1 MIETEWQKCRSVF
14 FLLISNRKD
23 EKMARIELDT
33 SGGNPSNADEKSNS
47 IVKSLTN
54 SLKENAA
61 KAKTNEEDI
70 KDEEIVNETP
80 TEKEEE
86 EIENTIVDDDLLK
99 ALDLPKFFLGKKLSE
114 VGKSYKES
122 VKWDNENH
130 QKLSKLESEILSLK
144 EVLTQKQQNQAEE
157 DALKQTERELGEIPD
172 PIEDR
177 NGFNKW
183 LLNFKRSVFDEASKT
198 AKENSEKLLKA
209 LPEITQARELAAQ
222 QTWNTVT
229 NMLQDNLSDKVKAKD
244 VLDAWFEEN
253 EEDFALLQQSGIYKN
268 KPEKFVKHILDWVKA
283 QSYDS
288 LKNQKESDFIKKVH
302 KQTKENLESIG
313 KKTKVDSKVSKRSDE
328 LEDEPETM
336 AGKIVRSLQK
346 SKGLRVS

>member
-1 MIETEWQKCRSVF
+1 
-14 FLLISNRKD
+14 
-23 EKMARIELDT
+23 MAKIELDK
-33 SGGNPSNADEKSNS
+33 NADEKSNS
-47 IVKSLTN
+47 IVKNLTN
-54 SLKENAA
+54 SLKEDAA
-61 KAKTNEEDI
+61 KAKANEEDI
-70 KDEEIVNETP
+70 KDEEIVNEP
-80 TEKEEE
+80 LTEKKEE

-114 VGKSYKES
+114 VGKSYKET

-157 DALKQTERELGEIPD
+157 DALRQTEKELGEIPD
-172 PIEDR
+172 PIVDR
-177 NGFNKW
+177 AGFNKW
-183 LLNFKRSVFDEASKT
+183 LLNFRKSVFDEASKT
-198 AKENSEKLLKA
+198 AKENSEKLLKDS
-209 LPEITQARELAAQ
+209 PEITQARELAVQ

-229 NMLQDNLSDKVKAKD
+229 NMLQDNLRDKVKAKD
-244 VLDAWFEEN
+244 VLNLWFEAKG
-253 EEDFALLQQSGIYKN
+253 EDFKRLDESGIYYKRPDKLVN
-268 KPEKFVKHILDWVKA
+268 DILDWVKA

-336 AGKIVRSLQK
+336 AGKIVRNLQK